1 MLRFTPVAPE
11 LKRLFL
17 TRSLR
22 YYMLP
27 KHNRKLEPAEFIA
40 EIEERLGISG
50 LSYDGEGD
58 PDAYLGTLT
67 EPEIHP
73 LYWNH

>member
-1 MLRFTPVAPE
+1 MLRFSPVDPE

-27 KHNRKLEPAEFIA
+27 KHNRDIEAAEFLA
-40 EIEERLGISG
+40 EVEERLGISG
-50 LSYDGEGD
+50 LSYAGSGS
-58 PDAYLGTLT
+58 PDAYLGTT
-67 EPEIHP
+67 SEPEIHP
-73 LYWNH
+73 LYWKR